1 MSLPRLQL
9 FEFNDAPWAP
19 QALRDTIVEALSRAQ
34 QWGRH
39 LEPLVSPFKRFLHA
53 AGVEEVLDLAA
64 GAGGPAALLS
74 DELARAGGPQPR
86 FVLTDLF
93 PHVKEWEAL
102 ESSRSGRLTHVPE
115 PVDAAALP
123 PALAKGRARLIIN
136 ALHHFPPPLARQVLQ
151 ATCQDAPGVFIA
163 EAVVRN
169 PLRFA
174 AMAPLGIP
182 ALWLGPLLAKEHR
195 LARAAVAWTPVG
207 MGVSLWDGCISA
219 MRAYS
224 RSELMELLGPAA
236 TTFSWEWGE
245 FSFGG
250 VGRGTYCFGVPK
262 PLTEALPKS

>member
-1 MSLPRLQL
+1 MNLPRLQL

-34 QWGRH
+34 RWGRH
-39 LEPLVSPFKRFLHA
+39 LEELVTPFRRFIQA
-53 AGVEEVLDLAA
+53 AGVDEVLDLAA

-74 DELARAGGPQPR
+74 DELARSGGVPPR
-86 FVLTDLF
+86 FVLTDLY
-93 PHVKEWEAL
+93 PHVAEWEAL
-102 ESSRSGRLTHVPE
+102 EASRQGRLTHVAE
-115 PVDAAALP
+115 PVDATALP
-123 PALAKGRARLIIN
+123 PAIAKGRARVIIN
-136 ALHHFPPPLARQVLQ
+136 ALHHFPPPLARRVLE
-151 ATCQDAPGVFIA
+151 ATCHQAPGVFLA

-182 ALWLGPLLAKEHR
+182 ALCLGPLLAREHK

-207 MGVSLWDGCISA
+207 VGASLWDGCISA

-224 RSELMELLGPAA
+224 RSEVMELLGPAA
-236 TTFSWEWGE
+236 STFSWEWGE

-250 VGRGTYCFGVPK
+250 VGRGTYCFGVPRQG
-262 PLTEALPKS
+262 P